1 MPSLVRFIIKRLSMT
16 VIILFFVSIIA
27 FGLIRIAPGNP
38 AMLVLPDGAPEEAI
52 RAMEVQLGL
61 DQPLVVQYFRYI
73 GDMLHGDL
81 GTSIIYKIP
90 VRDLIFQRLPATF
103 KLTII
108 TMIVCLLISI
118 PLGIIAG
125 CRQGTSVD
133 FFATMFALLGQSM
146 STVWM
151 GILVTERAIGNVL
164 NGLSL
169 KIHKGESMGLV
180 GETGAG
186 KTTTALSIL
195 NLLPQPAG
203 KIIGGEIIY
212 NGKSVAEMTQNELMD
227 IRGNR
232 ISMIFQ
238 NPLTS
243 LNPVFTI
250 GEQIGMVIRKHEKCS
265 KAEADKKVM
274 ELLEKVGIPGAR
286 LKDYPNQFS
295 GGMRQRVG
303 IAAGIALNPELLIAD
318 EPTTALDVTIQAQ
331 ILELMKRLKTQYD
344 TSLLMI
350 THNLGIISEL
360 CENVS
365 VIYAG
370 RIIEYGSVK
379 EVFGNP
385 KHPYTRGLL
394 GAIPSLEGKKER
406 LHAIPGKIL

>member
-1 MPSLVRFIIKRLSMT
+1 MENNKEILLEIKDLK
-16 VIILFFVSIIA
+16 
-27 FGLIRIAPGNP
+27 
-38 AMLVLPDGAPEEAI
+38 
-52 RAMEVQLGL
+52 
-61 DQPLVVQYFRYI
+61 VQY
-73 GDMLHGDL
+73 
-81 GTSIIYKIP
+81 T
-90 VRDLIFQRLPATF
+90 
-103 KLTII
+103 
-108 TMIVCLLISI
+108 
-118 PLGIIAG
+118 
-125 CRQGTSVD
+125 
-133 FFATMFALLGQSM
+133 
-146 STVWM
+146 
-151 GILVTERAIGNVL
+151 TERAVGNAL
-164 NGLSL
+164 NGLNL

-186 KTTTALSIL
+186 KTTAALSIL
-195 NLLPQPAG
+195 NLLPEPAG
-203 KIIGGEIIY
+203 KIIGGGVY
-212 NGKSVAEMTQNELMD
+212 YSGKNVQKMSKSEVAD
-227 IRGNR
+227 IRGKK

-250 GEQIGMVIRKHEKCS
+250 GEQIGMVVRKHEKCS
-265 KAEADKKVM
+265 KGEVDKKVK
-274 ELLEKVGIPGAR
+274 ELLEKVGIPGSR

-331 ILELMKRLKTQYD
+331 ILELMKKLKTENN

-365 VIYAG
+365 VIYGG

-385 KHPYTRGLL
+385 AHPYTKGLL
-394 GAIPSLEGKKER
+394 GAIPSLEDKKDR
-406 LHAIPGKIL
+406 LHAIPGKIANATKIPSGCAFHPRCEHCEEKCKTEIPGVIEINENHYVACFSGKEER